1 MITIKN
7 VGLLEVY
14 KTVLLLY
21 QQRLIKKSDIKELI
35 YTLKLLADT
44 LSTEELTNLDS

>member
-1 MITIKN
+1 MVTIKN

-21 QQRLIKKSDIKELI
+21 QQKLIKKNDIKELI
-35 YTLKLLADT
+35 HSLKVLADN
-44 LSTEELTNLDS
+44 LSAEELTNLDS